1 MSRPPSVGERA
12 WPAFPAL
19 MVAVALLG
27 AAHLLVR
34 TSLQGVILSHDSLM
48 YLSVA
53 DSLTAGEGLRDY
65 TGDPWTVAPPLLPI
79 LLAVGGISGIEPVDA
94 CRFLNVLAFVLIV
107 LAAWKWLDSNL
118 QSRSLAAFATVFIA
132 FSFPLGQIAS
142 WAMADM
148 FFTLFTLLALIQLE
162 AHLRRDRDR
171 KPFVLSAV
179 FAALASVTRY
189 VGIFA
194 VGAAALAILVRRDR
208 PLFRKFGAT
217 VAYAVIALV
226 PLATVLTRNWIV
238 SSVPVEEE
246 WVWANYSWIDEGLA
260 LAAGRFPAAGATYS
274 WIDALLQALTVVGGF
289 LLPMPKE
296 YAADFGFV
304 PWVLIGIVAA
314 MALGTLGWPGSGGH
328 VPTSKGSSALEPLRP
343 FGIYALAHIGGICA
357 LAPIATGQPVDLRYL
372 APAYV
377 PLVFS
382 AAFVADRFLG
392 TGNEIGRIRFKIA
405 LASVATISALA
416 NMGANVYMTEMLLR
430 NARKDRTP
438 DSARTDSDTMRNVM
452 NAAYWEGSETLEYAR
467 SNPMS
472 RPLYSNAAGLLHGLA
487 NLPPPLRRI
496 PRMASAED
504 CLAWLQTTR
513 RTPET
518 YFVWFDRPMNDAGIC
533 ELPALEQQAGLIAVA
548 RLSDGAVYRLDRE

>member
-12 WPAFPAL
+12 WPGFPAL

-34 TSLQGVILSHDSLM
+34 TSLQGVLLSHDSFM
-48 YLSVA
+48 YLAVAESV
-53 DSLTAGEGLRDY
+53 TAGEGLRDY

-79 LLAVGGISGIEPVDA
+79 LLAVAGISGIEPVDA
-94 CRFLNVLAFVLIV
+94 SRFLNALAFVLIV
-107 LAAWKWLDSNL
+107 LAAWKWLDLNL
-118 QSRSLAAFATVFIA
+118 QSRSLAAFATAFIA
-132 FSFPLGQIAS
+132 FSCPLSLIAS

-148 FFTLFTLLALIQLE
+148 LFTLFTLLALIQLE
-162 AHLRRDRDR
+162 AHLRRDTDR

-208 PLFRKFGAT
+208 PLSRKFGAT

-238 SSVPVEEE
+238 SSVPFEED
-246 WVWANYSWIDEGLA
+246 WVRANYSWL
-260 LAAGRFPAAGATYS
+260 
-274 WIDALLQALTVVGGF
+274 DALLQAATVVGGF

-328 VPTSKGSSALEPLRP
+328 VPTSKGSSVLEPLRP

-357 LAPIATGQPVDLRYL
+357 LAPIATGQAVDLRYL

-430 NARKDRTP
+430 NARKDRVP
-438 DSARTDSDTMRNVM
+438 DSARADSETMRNVM

-467 SNPMS
+467 SNRMS
-472 RPLYSNAAGLLHGLA
+472 GPLYSNAAGLLHGLA

-518 YFVWFDRPMNDAGIC
+518 YFVWFDWPMNDAGIC